1 MFAVKI
7 LFAPCLLTAL
17 SVLIHVDAAVAQ
29 GRPQSL
35 DELPPLHLG
44 EIPHLADEAAAKAF
58 CSRHDIVVWASPDIG
73 LYYLGN
79 SPEYGR
85 RMPGF
90 YSCLTLARRAD
101 YWDKN
106 PFSTVPDSGRV
117 FPIDPT
123 LLGPGV

>member
-1 MFAVKI
+1 M
-7 LFAPCLLTAL
+7 LAPRLLTVL
-17 SVLIHVDAAVAQ
+17 SAVLSIGSAMAQ
-29 GRPQSL
+29 GRPQAL

-44 EIPHLADEAAAKAF
+44 DIPRLADEAAAAAF

-73 LYYLGN
+73 LYYLRTA
-79 SPEYGR
+79 PEYGH

-90 YSCLTLARRAD
+90 YSCLTFARRAD

-117 FPIDPT
+117 FPIDPS